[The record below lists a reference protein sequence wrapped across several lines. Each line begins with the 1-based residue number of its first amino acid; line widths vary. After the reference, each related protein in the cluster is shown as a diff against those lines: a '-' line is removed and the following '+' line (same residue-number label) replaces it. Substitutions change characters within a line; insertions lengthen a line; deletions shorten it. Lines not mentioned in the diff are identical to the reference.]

1 MEHRINSTLLR
12 GRVRV
17 HLVGVGG
24 NGAQMAHCLA
34 RLDLAL
40 RALGHPAGLH
50 LTAYDADRVSE
61 ANVGRQVYSPSDIGQ
76 HKAVLTIHRL
86 NQFYGLDWEALP
98 TRYAGPHAG
107 HPAPDIVVSCVDSA
121 RSRRDVH
128 QGLFGH
134 WTGTRYWL
142 DLGNT
147 EATGQIVL
155 GDEVAQRRAPAQ
167 ATRTADGERGH
178 GVPSWPPFVAAAG
191 SVDTAAEGSRASSSA
206 RSASTLCVR
215 AVWATVKPRRS
226 ASRVVPGPIEATR
239 TPAGSA
245 PTWRRSSRATLSEV
259 SNTTSIVPACSCAAT
274 SSGRSTPRD
283 LTCTCTRAVNGL
295 RAPR

>member
-1 MEHRINSTLLR
+1 MEHRINPTLLR

-98 TRYAGPHAG
+98 TRYAVPRAG

-155 GDEVAQRRAPAQ
+155 GEPRCRAAKDEWARLPCVTELFPQLLDEGIKEDATPSCSVRMSLASQGLFVNDIVVRWAGQFLYELFSTGLLRQHGVVVNLDAKRCGPIDVDPAVWKRFGVQRRRP
-167 ATRTADGERGH
+167 RGL
-178 GVPSWPPFVAAAG
+178 AA
-191 SVDTAAEGSRASSSA
+191 
-206 RSASTLCVR
+206 
-215 AVWATVKPRRS
+215 
-226 ASRVVPGPIEATR
+226 
-239 TPAGSA
+239 
-245 PTWRRSSRATLSEV
+245 
-259 SNTTSIVPACSCAAT
+259 N
-274 SSGRSTPRD
+274 
-283 LTCTCTRAVNGL
+283 
-295 RAPR
+295 

>member
-98 TRYAGPHAG
+98 TRYAGPRAG

-147 EATGQIVL
+147 EATGQS
-155 GDEVAQRRAPAQ
+155 DRARRTP
-167 ATRTADGERGH
+167 
-178 GVPSWPPFVAAAG
+178 
-191 SVDTAAEGSRASSSA
+191 
-206 RSASTLCVR
+206 
-215 AVWATVKPRRS
+215 
-226 ASRVVPGPIEATR
+226 VPGSEGRVGQVALRDR
-239 TPAGSA
+239 TLP
-245 PTWRRSSRATLSEV
+245 
-259 SNTTSIVPACSCAAT
+259 
-274 SSGRSTPRD
+274 STAR
-283 LTCTCTRAVNGL
+283 
-295 RAPR
+295 